1 MIKLYLK
8 PGKEKVIRRG
18 HPWLF
23 SGAIQRVAGVASP
36 GDIAAVCDHRGITLA
51 KAFYNH
57 QSDIAC
63 RILTLHPEEEIDAAF
78 WRQRLLNAINL
89 RQRLVPD
96 RTNGYRVVN
105 ADGDYMPGLV
115 VDLYNDTM
123 VISISTMGM
132 ERCRP
137 VVLQMLK
144 EVLPV
149 DFIYERSE
157 GKSRK
162 REGLA
167 EQGGW
172 LSSAKPDPVVITE
185 NGLCF
190 QADVAHGQK
199 TGFFLDQRDNRSLLG
214 SLSRG
219 LEVLNCFSYSGGF
232 SVYAVKGGA
241 TRVTSIDVSA
251 SANLLAEKNYALNE
265 IDKSRHPIETADVF
279 EYLRH
284 NKEKNDLIILD
295 PPAFA
300 KTQKDVEQAS
310 RGYKDINLQAIR
322 KLKANGFLMTFSC
335 SNHMTE
341 ELFGRV
347 VSAAVQDAGRSAQVL
362 RVLGPGPDHPHLL
375 AHPEGRYLKGLL
387 LRIV

>member
-23 SGAIQRVAGVASP
+23 SGAIQRVDGAASP

-51 KAFYNH
+51 KAFYNPK
-57 QSDIAC
+57 SDIAC
-63 RILTLHPEEEIDAAF
+63 RILTLQPEEEIDAAF
-78 WRQRLLNAINL
+78 WRTRLLNAIDL
-89 RQRLVPD
+89 RQRLLPD
-96 RTNGYRVVN
+96 RTSGYRVVN

-137 VVLQMLK
+137 AVLQVLK

-172 LSSAKPDPVVITE
+172 LTTAKPDPVVITE

-251 SANLLAEKNYALNE
+251 SANLLAEKNFALNE
-265 IDKSRHPIETADVF
+265 IDKSRHPMETADVF

-362 RVLGPGPDHPHLL
+362 RVLGPGPDHPHML